1 MLIMVDHAVHIAA
14 YVVMVLQVV
23 VTSAKMSKM
32 ANTGI
37 FTPKEVNYYQR
48 KPIPTDT

>member
-1 MLIMVDHAVHIAA
+1 MLIMVDHAVHIVA
-14 YVVMVLQVV
+14 YVVMVLQAV

-32 ANTGI
+32 AKTGM
-37 FTPKEVNYYQR
+37 FTLEEVNYYQR